1 MAFPTPPHYPDT
13 PPADAPDNRSF
24 EPMEDAWPEWLFQ
37 IPGTQLTRKDV
48 DQIRSDLSAFK
59 RSVAED
65 APRESIGSDERLY
78 PARLLIVDTGLRN
91 RQCGLVS
98 LSPPTQDVRSL
109 N

>member
-1 MAFPTPPHYPDT
+1 M
-13 PPADAPDNRSF
+13 
-24 EPMEDAWPEWLFQ
+24 
-37 IPGTQLTRKDV
+37 